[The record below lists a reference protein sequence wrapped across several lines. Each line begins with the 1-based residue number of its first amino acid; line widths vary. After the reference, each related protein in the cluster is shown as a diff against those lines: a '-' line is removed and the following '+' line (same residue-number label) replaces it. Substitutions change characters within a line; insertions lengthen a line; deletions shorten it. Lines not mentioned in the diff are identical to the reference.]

1 MEKKYSVKEEGSVED
16 HIMPKKFK
24 DLMREISVQEASSE
38 KKRLMPDPQSTGTK
52 TNGKVDPNY
61 EVDVNIYD
69 IGNFPRIKKSLNAM
83 KSGHGNIKTPE
94 PIVAR
99 GSASSSS
106 DKKFDVTDNDK
117 FSNNIKKTPLGRG
130 DNTIEGETKIINPL
144 KK

>member
-1 MEKKYSVKEEGSVED
+1 
-16 HIMPKKFK
+16 MPKKFK

-38 KKRLMPDPQSTGTK
+38 KRKITPDPNSFPLS
-52 TNGKVDPNY
+52 NGKVDPNY

-94 PIVAR
+94 PILNR
-99 GSASSSS
+99 GSASSSA

-117 FSNNIKKTPLGRG
+117 LSNNIKKTQLRRG
-130 DNTIEGETKIINPL
+130 DNTVDGETKIINPL

>member
-1 MEKKYSVKEEGSVED
+1 
-16 HIMPKKFK
+16 MPKKFK

-38 KKRLMPDPQSTGTK
+38 KKRLMPDPMSTGTK

-69 IGNFPRIKKSLNAM
+69 IGNFSRIKKSRHAL
-83 KSGHGNIKTPE
+83 KSGQGPGNIKTPE